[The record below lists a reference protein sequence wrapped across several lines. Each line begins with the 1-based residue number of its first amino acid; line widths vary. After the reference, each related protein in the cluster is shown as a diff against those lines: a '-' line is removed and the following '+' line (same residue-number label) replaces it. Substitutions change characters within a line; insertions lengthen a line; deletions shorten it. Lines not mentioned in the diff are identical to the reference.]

1 MVRVVRAQNQIRRRR
16 EVPTCFVLPI
26 EQLDGDALP
35 QIIAPD
41 VVSQKREVVLRVRE
55 HDARLQAFSSEEAR
69 DARARAELQD
79 AELALWC

>member
-1 MVRVVRAQNQIRRRR
+1 MHRIKSGARAQ
-16 EVPTCFVLPI
+16 VPTCFVLPI

-41 VVSQKREVVLRVRE
+41 VVSQKLEVVLGVRQ
-55 HDARLQAFSSEEAR
+55 HDARLQAARSKQAR
-69 DARARAELQD
+69 DARAGAELQD